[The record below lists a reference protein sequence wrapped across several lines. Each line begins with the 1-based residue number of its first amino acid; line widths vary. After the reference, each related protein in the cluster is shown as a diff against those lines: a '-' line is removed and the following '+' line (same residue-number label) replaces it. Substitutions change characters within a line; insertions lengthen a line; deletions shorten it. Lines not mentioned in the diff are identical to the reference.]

1 MIRSFSKYL
10 PFDDLVGAFVVGD
23 LVGAFVVGSVGG
35 IGTGALV
42 GDLVMSRVGD
52 KVVGAVGL
60 PLSRIVTSAQF
71 QNLHP
76 HGRRK
81 NWER

>member
-10 PFDDLVGAFVVGD
+10 PFDD

-52 KVVGAVGL
+52 EVVGAVGL